1 MKVQLE
7 DISPIKKKLNIE
19 VEQEQISKTWESV
32 VKNLNKKAKLK
43 GFRPGKIPVTVLVK
57 YYGPQIEEETV
68 SQIINRTYPEALK
81 ETGFVPIALPEL
93 DYPPLDKEAP
103 FTYKATIELKPEIP
117 ISEYKGL
124 EVKRQAINITEEDI
138 EKKLTAIQTSH
149 GELLSLI
156 HI

>member
-19 VEQEQISKTWESV
+19 VEQEQIRNTWESV
-32 VKNLNKKAKLK
+32 VKNISKKAKLK

-81 ETGFVPIALPEL
+81 GNGARSDRLAGI
-93 DYPPLDKEAP
+93 
-103 FTYKATIELKPEIP
+103 
-117 ISEYKGL
+117 GL
-124 EVKRQAINITEEDI
+124 SA
-138 EKKLTAIQTSH
+138 S
-149 GELLSLI
+149 G
-156 HI
+156 